1 MKTVATFPAF
11 DIIDLE
17 QDVITITREQLDN
30 FTGLKFCVEK
40 QTRSHGNLYPEV
52 APNCAAY
59 YAQDYNECPVEAE
72 ARCDKLGHE
81 KYWINNCGSM
91 ITSSKQPK
99 GIRIL
104 LKSGQKIEMNGVTLE
119 VFQKGK
125 SEHYGLKLVVA
136 S

>member
-1 MKTVATFPAF
+1 MKTVAAFPAF

-17 QDVITITREQLDN
+17 HEVIVITREQLDN
-30 FTGLKFCVEK
+30 FTGLKFCVAKE
-40 QTRSHGNLYPEV
+40 TRNHGNLYPEV
-52 APNCAAY
+52 APGCAAY

-72 ARCDKLGHE
+72 ARCDRLGHE

-104 LKSGQKIEMNGVTLE
+104 LKPGQKIEMNGVLLE

-125 SEHYGLKLVVA
+125 SEHYGLKPVA
-136 S
+136 SV